1 MVSYPRAEIA
11 TVNIGCI
18 EFEGLMLDDGTFGIA
33 VPQVCSV
40 FQTDKN
46 QASRTIK
53 SILGNNFQ
61 FDKWRSILH
70 PKAVNVLSLVDFE
83 KLLRKLDR
91 SGNLIAQELVDSL
104 VGLSLQQLFSDAFC
118 VKFEKE
124 ERQKWLED
132 RGNGKVYRRTLTD
145 SIRDYLLSHPRE
157 DSRLYPIVTDL
168 IYLGIFNRQAAQLKV
183 DWDDKSP
190 RDVMTN
196 HELFLVAEVES
207 LTSRLIDQ
215 DSLHPLAAARQALRV
230 LRIPVCDR

>member
-11 TVNIGCI
+11 NVKIGCL

-53 SILGNNFQ
+53 SILGNDFQ
-61 FDKWRSILH
+61 FDKWRSTLH

-91 SGNLIAQELVDSL
+91 SGNLLAQGLVDSL
-104 VGLSLQQLFSDAFC
+104 VGLSLHQLFSDAFC
-118 VKFEKE
+118 VKFEQE
-124 ERQKWLED
+124 ERQEWLKD
-132 RGNGKVYRRTLTD
+132 RDNGKIYRRTLTD
-145 SIRDYLLSHPRE
+145 SIKDYLRSHPRE
-157 DSRLYPIVTDL
+157 DKRLYPITTDL
-168 IYLGIFNRQAAQLKV
+168 IYLGIFNRRAAQLKV
-183 DWDDKSP
+183 DWDEKNP
-190 RDVMTN
+190 RDSMTN

-207 LTSRLIDQ
+207 LTSRLIDF
-215 DSLHPLAAARQALRV
+215 DNLHPLVAAKQALSV